1 MAEPRRRLRFDL
13 FAGLFLRL
21 AALVEV
27 RRAIQCAQGA
37 LEVRQAQ
44 FICFVEQ
51 SGESAM
57 SVAAQWNRRSVM
69 KAASIGA
76 LAAVSAPLE
85 RLQANESSKVNGHI
99 KQSVC
104 RWCYGDI
111 PLEKLA
117 AEAKRI
123 GYRSVEL
130 LKPEEYAVVKP
141 LGLTCAMLSGSCTI
155 SDGFNRKENHPRLV
169 KSVSE
174 HIEFA
179 ADNKL
184 PNVIFF
190 SGNRRGMSDEEGL
203 ENCAAGI
210 KQVVRLAEKKN
221 ITLCMELLNS
231 KVNHKDYMCDNTPWG
246 VKLVKKVGSPQ
257 FKLLYDIYH
266 MQIME
271 GDVIRTIQEN
281 KDYIA
286 HYHTGGNPGRHEIDE
301 TQELNYAAIVKAILD
316 TGFDGYLAQEFIP
329 VREPIASLAQGFRI
343 CDV

>member
-1 MAEPRRRLRFDL
+1 MGTARVDRRN
-13 FAGLFLRL
+13 
-21 AALVEV
+21 
-27 RRAIQCAQGA
+27 AIKVVG
-37 LEVRQAQ
+37 V
-44 FICFVEQ
+44 
-51 SGESAM
+51 
-57 SVAAQWNRRSVM
+57 
-69 KAASIGA
+69 GA
-76 LAAVSAPLE
+76 LAAMGGPLRQVKAKSGE
-85 RLQANESSKVNGHI
+85 KTANVDGPI

-104 RWCYGDI
+104 RWCYGGV

-117 AEAKRI
+117 IEAKKI

-130 LKPEEYAVVKP
+130 LTPEEFKKVQP

-155 SDGFNRKENHPRLV
+155 PDGFNQKKNHDRLV

-179 ADNKL
+179 AENKL

-203 ENCAAGI
+203 ENCAEGI
-210 KQVVRLAEKKN
+210 KRVVGLAEKKKV
-221 ITLCMELLNS
+221 TLCMELLNS
-231 KVNHKDYMCDNTPWG
+231 KVNHKDYMCDHTSWG
-246 VKLVKKVGSPQ
+246 VKLVKAVGSPR

-281 KDYIA
+281 KEYIG

-301 TQELNYAAIVKAILD
+301 TQELHYPPIVKAILD

-329 VREPIASLAQGFRI
+329 LHPERALASLAQGYRI
-343 CDV
+343 CNV